1 MEQGYSKNKFTLLV
15 LKTKFFL
22 RGTTMKRLFSLL
34 ILLLFFGGILTSCE
48 SFGKKPP
55 SPEPVEYHVTEVKK
69 TWGDDKFAPDKELK
83 LNKNNHETVTDDS
96 LIIFDK
102 EEVRTAVT
110 DFVNANFDP
119 NYPVTEVDVRDH
131 IMYLAHY
138 DGRLCCVIDEF
149 FICFINTKEDGT
161 AFDDHIHCGA
171 IVFLE

>member
-1 MEQGYSKNKFTLLV
+1 
-15 LKTKFFL
+15 
-22 RGTTMKRLFSLL
+22 MKRLFTLPALLLLLCL
-34 ILLLFFGGILTSCE
+34 ILTACVSPVPDPL
-48 SFGKKPP
+48 P
-55 SPEPVEYHVTEVKK
+55 SEPVEYHVAEVKK
-69 TWGDDKFAPDKELK
+69 TWGDDKFAPDKELE
-83 LNKNNHETVTDDS
+83 LNKSNRETVTDDS

-102 EEVRTAVT
+102 EEVRIAVT

-119 NYPVTEVDVRDH
+119 NYPVTEVDVRDY

-149 FICFINTKEDGT
+149 IICFTNTKDDGT